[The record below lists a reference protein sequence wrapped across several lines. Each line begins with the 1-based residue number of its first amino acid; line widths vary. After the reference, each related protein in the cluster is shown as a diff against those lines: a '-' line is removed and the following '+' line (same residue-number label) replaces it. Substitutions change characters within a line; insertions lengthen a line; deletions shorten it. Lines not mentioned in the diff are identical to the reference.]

1 MHVLVV
7 GSGGREHVTVWKF
20 AQSPQVKRLTVAPGN
35 AGILAMSWNDPRVQ
49 LAPLDAVDDLQR
61 FAEEEGVD
69 LTFVGPERPL
79 SAGLVDRF
87 QAAGRRIFG
96 PTRAAARLE
105 WSKAYAKELMSA
117 LGIPVPE
124 FRNFLS
130 PEAARSY
137 IRSVDYPVVVKAD
150 GLAAGKG
157 SLVCDDTA
165 QALQAVDTLMVER
178 RFGDAGNCVVVE
190 KRLYGTEASFFCF
203 TDGHTIR
210 PMTWARD
217 YKAALDGDEGPNTG
231 GMGGYSPNDEM
242 DPALV
247 EKIMRRIALPLVHG
261 LTEREGTVY
270 RGILYIGLM
279 LVEEAG
285 ALNPYV
291 LEINV
296 RMGDPEAQ
304 VIYPRLQTDLAEIAW
319 TCTDG
324 NLADLEF
331 SWSDDYYLC
340 VCATSG
346 RYRGSKGWYKGYP
359 WRYGIGQP
367 ISGLE
372 DVSDDVLVFH
382 AGTRWDEEAN
392 CFRVQGGRVLA
403 VVAGRPTLE
412 QARRAA
418 YREAEMIQF
427 KGVRYRRDIG
437 LP

>member
-7 GSGGREHVTVWKF
+7 GSGGREHVTAWKF
-20 AQSPQVKRLTVAPGN
+20 AQSPQVKRLTIAPGN

-49 LAPLDAVDDLQR
+49 LAPLDAIDDLQR

-87 QAAGRRIFG
+87 QAAGLRTFG

-124 FRNFLS
+124 FHNFLS
-130 PEAARSY
+130 PEAARAY
-137 IRSVDYPVVVKAD
+137 IRSADYPVVVKAD

-165 QALQAVDTLMVER
+165 QALQAVDTLMVEK

-190 KRLYGTEASFFCF
+190 ERLYGIEASFFCF

-210 PMTWARD
+210 PMAWARD
-217 YKAALDGDEGPNTG
+217 YKAAFDGDEGPNTG
-231 GMGGYSPNDEM
+231 GMGSYSPNDEL

-247 EKIMRRIALPLVHG
+247 EKIMHRIALPLVHG
-261 LTEREGTVY
+261 LAEREGTEY

-285 ALNPYV
+285 ELNPYV

-319 TCTDG
+319 ACTDSELG
-324 NLADLEF
+324 SLHLDWSADYF
-331 SWSDDYYLC
+331 LC
-340 VCATSG
+340 ACATSG
-346 RYRGSKGWYKGYP
+346 RYRGRKGWYKGYP
-359 WRYGIGQP
+359 LRYGIGQP

-372 DVSDDVLVFH
+372 DVSDDALVFH
-382 AGTRWDEEAN
+382 AGTRWDEGGG

-403 VVAGRPTLE
+403 VVAGRPTLDE
-412 QARRAA
+412 ARSAA
-418 YREAEMIQF
+418 YRELAKIDF
-427 KGVRYRRDIG
+427 KGIRYRGDIG
-437 LP
+437 GR